1 MPDQQIPRRPG
12 DPRDPTGVILYRL
25 EQIERRIDRL
35 LTLEVYAARDESTT
49 RRLEALEAQQDD
61 ADRSIRQLL
70 AGLVST
76 VLAAAVVAGLTI
88 L

>member
-1 MPDQQIPRRPG
+1 MPEQNSGHPP
-12 DPRDPTGVILYRL
+12 PRDPTAVILYRL

-35 LTLEVYAARDESTT
+35 LTLEVYTARDESTT

-70 AGLVST
+70 AGLVTT
-76 VLAAAVVAGLTI
+76 VLGAAVVAGLTI